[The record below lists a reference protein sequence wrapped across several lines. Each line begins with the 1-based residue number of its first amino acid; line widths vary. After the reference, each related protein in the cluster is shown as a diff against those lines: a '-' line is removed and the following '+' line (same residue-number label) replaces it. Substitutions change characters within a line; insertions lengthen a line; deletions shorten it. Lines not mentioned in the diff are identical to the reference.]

1 MPRPLSFP
9 SSVSSSIVPVQTSP
23 TAMNSKKSFATTEPA
38 SDDAGALFDIDPPVG
53 RRVED
58 PQASNST
65 HPRRR
70 SQSSLRSES
79 NPRSPSPCATR
90 EVPGEDCA
98 LQRFIVWAAVKR
110 NKSTRM
116 VPNDRLRCP
125 LVLCGEQ
132 FDDHE
137 SMLRHLIKCQ
147 HLKTGE
153 YICYDCMKVERFNDE
168 KCRSCLGHPTKRRRI
183 MNLARNFFSTIGN
196 RSRRSV
202 SQSNFQEDAAMP
214 PPSYDSLVIDLEEI
228 SQQQQQQQQRRQQQ
242 QQQQQEQDQDQQQE
256 QPLPR
261 PQIELNGNEIHEL
274 DAMQMSQLDSV
285 NYDTQNADIPMT
297 SDQHDATLEFVAPQQ
312 INTFSQ
318 HAWPV
323 TRDTD
328 KDESM
333 PPPNLIPSNS
343 GSRRP
348 SLALDTHIDRYRSA
362 PRSKHLSPSSSLRS
376 NGSSQNISPITPW
389 STSSGG
395 SGAWTMCSGID
406 TAMTSPITPLSSDVP
421 PFDVLASSKAVSKL
435 PTDDCDYMIGNMS
448 ELPGDDSL
456 SIPRGLSDPMFF
468 SFDPKDN
475 YSWIPSVDTE
485 ISLATSVNM
494 MFTDANP
501 KPSNM
506 PSGFVESSNR
516 GPDTRALVQSSWDAL
531 EEHVSSSISK
541 LSHIEGNP
549 LVDRL
554 RTQSPKTIALGGLSS
569 LRNLLQGNSLTDP
582 LHCVYFVHLIYAFS
596 LVIHENELAARSDM
610 LYRQALAYRRFIDPS
625 QVEYYT
631 QIATT
636 IWQPGSDDQ
645 SLGLGISLPESSSGK
660 GKEREH
666 QTSSRMN
673 IESDP
678 LLAVGQNFLDD
689 IEHSVISS
697 SSERPIEVNSSELW
711 STHLIDLTPESS
723 RDSPFIITTDY
734 IIQCLELRFSNSK
747 TLPSKLKEIGQKVR
761 AGRIT
766 SIRKL
771 ELAILQAG
779 KNSLESSEIFD
790 EFIPQVRGLC
800 NPIYSEQGYSPRA
813 RYQVLAVS
821 LVETLMQSIATDSQ
835 NTQESGSFP
844 YGEFLENLH
853 ETFDTS
859 SDDFLVPLSTASSQ
873 ADLSTTRSFSS
884 VVDPIHQLQSVSA
897 RPPTTTSTSF
907 PSTESHASTPNS
919 SFAASPNLSLPIIIG
934 APPKSSTPGRAGA
947 SPKPMSS
954 SMHKVEANDCCEI
967 CGYRPKGDPQ
977 WFKGSMAK
985 HKKMQHSTGPPVIYK
1000 CPYPGCNSQYKNRQ
1014 DNLRQH
1020 QIEKN
1025 HWVGDEASRRPS
1037 KRAKTSP
1044 S

>member
-1 MPRPLSFP
+1 
-9 SSVSSSIVPVQTSP
+9 
-23 TAMNSKKSFATTEPA
+23 MNPKKSFATTEPA
-38 SDDAGALFDIDPPVG
+38 SVDAALFDLDPPVG
-53 RRVED
+53 RRVDD
-58 PQASNST
+58 PQASSSI
-65 HPRRR
+65 HSRRR

-79 NPRSPSPCATR
+79 NPRAPSPCATR

-110 NKSTRM
+110 NKSARM

-153 YICYDCMKVERFNDE
+153 YLCYDCMKVERFNDD
-168 KCRSCLGHPTKRRRI
+168 KCRCCLGHPNKRRRI
-183 MNLARNFFSTIGN
+183 MNLARNFFSNIGN

-202 SQSNFQEDAAMP
+202 SQSNFQEDVAMP

-228 SQQQQQQQQRRQQQ
+228 SQQQQEQRQR
-242 QQQQQEQDQDQQQE
+242 QEQEQNQHEQQSLP
-256 QPLPR
+256 QPQL
-261 PQIELNGNEIHEL
+261 ELNGNEIHEL
-274 DAMQMSQLDSV
+274 DSMQMSPTAQLDSV
-285 NYDTQNADIPMT
+285 NYDTRNADIPMT
-297 SDQHDATLEFVAPQQ
+297 SDQHEPTLEVVTPQQ
-312 INTFSQ
+312 LNTLP
-318 HAWPV
+318 HNTWPV
-323 TRDTD
+323 PQNTD

-333 PPPNLIPSNS
+333 PQPSLIPSNS

-348 SLALDTHIDRYRSA
+348 SLALDTHIDHYRRV

-376 NGSSQNISPITPW
+376 TGSSQNISPITPW
-389 STSSGG
+389 SASSGT

-406 TAMTSPITPLSSDVP
+406 TAMTSPITPLSSDAS
-421 PFDVLASSKAVSKL
+421 PFDVLASTKATSKL

-456 SIPRGLSDPMFF
+456 SIPRGLSDPLFF

-475 YSWIPSVDTE
+475 YSWMPSVDTE

-501 KPSNM
+501 KPPNVS
-506 PSGFVESSNR
+506 SGFVGSPSR

-531 EEHVSSSISK
+531 EEHVASSISK

-554 RTQSPKTIALGGLSS
+554 RTQSPKAIALTGLTS
-569 LRNLLQGNSLTDP
+569 LRNVLQGSNLADP
-582 LHCVYFVHLIYAFS
+582 LHYICFVHLIYAFS
-596 LVIHENELAARSDM
+596 IVIHENELAVRCNT
-610 LYRQALAYRRFIDPS
+610 LYQQALAYRRFIDPS

-636 IWQPGSDDQ
+636 IWQPTSDDQ
-645 SLGLGISLPESSSGK
+645 PSNQRISLSEPSSGK
-660 GKEREH
+660 GKERAH
-666 QTSSRMN
+666 RTSPRIN
-673 IESDP
+673 IDTDP
-678 LLAVGQNFLDD
+678 LAVVGQNFLDD

-697 SSERPIEVNSSELW
+697 SAERPIEVNSSELW
-711 STHLIDLTPESS
+711 STHSTNLSHPSRATP
-723 RDSPFIITTDY
+723 FTITADY
-734 IIQCLELRFSNSK
+734 IIQCLDLKFSNSK
-747 TLPSKLKEIGQKVR
+747 TLSSRLGEIGRRVR
-761 AGRIT
+761 AGHIT
-766 SIRKL
+766 TVRKL

-790 EFIPQVRGLC
+790 AFIPHVRGLC
-800 NPIYSEQGYSPRA
+800 NPIYVEQGYSTRA
-813 RYQVLAVS
+813 GYQVLAIS
-821 LVETLMQSIATDSQ
+821 LVETLLQSIASEPQ

-853 ETFDTS
+853 VTFDEPS
-859 SDDFLVPLSTASSQ
+859 NDDFLVPLSTSGSSQ
-873 ADLSTTRSFSS
+873 ADLSTTRSFNS
-884 VVDPIHQLQSVSA
+884 VVDPVGLQGANPNTRQSN
-897 RPPTTTSTSF
+897 TTPTSF
-907 PSTESHASTPNS
+907 PPTASHPGTPDS
-919 SFAASPNLSLPIIIG
+919 SFATSLPILLG
-934 APPKSSTPGRAGA
+934 GPPKPSTPGHAGT

-954 SMHKVEANDCCEI
+954 TIQKVEANDCCEI

-985 HKKMQHSTGPPVIYK
+985 HKKMQHSTGPPIIYK
-1000 CPYPGCNSQYKNRQ
+1000 CPFPGCNSQYKNRQ